1 MKTKQLQKKNVPVSN
16 ENVKKKKK
24 NLEKKKTKQK
34 RQKYCFKLSFV
45 PKYCTVGVIFLSFL
59 F

>member
-24 NLEKKKTKQK
+24 IWKKKKQNRNAK
-34 RQKYCFKLSFV
+34 NIVLNCLSFQN
-45 PKYCTVGVIFLSFL
+45 IAQ
-59 F
+59 